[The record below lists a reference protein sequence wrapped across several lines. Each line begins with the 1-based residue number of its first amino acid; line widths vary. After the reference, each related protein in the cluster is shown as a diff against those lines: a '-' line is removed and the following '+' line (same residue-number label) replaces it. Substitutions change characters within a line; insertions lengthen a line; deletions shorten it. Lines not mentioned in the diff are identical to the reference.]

1 MSSDLAPGDFVNPNN
16 VVGAYSA
23 SAAATETTPNFEGVT
38 NRFSNNLIYSGSN
51 TFGGTSSNVKAAK
64 GKFVRLTGGSRRR
77 RKGGE
82 GDSTDSPKSD
92 KPITNEDLD
101 EGVPKNDFGEA
112 CEFCKGNDTSDQID
126 PSLLCKEC
134 KKVHEH
140 YDPRNKDGFKR
151 RYGGGKNVFARN
163 NKMNGGNR
171 LGMDLEN
178 TSASVG
184 TVGAGHPGHKAVDQS
199 APRQN
204 QPSNKVPASSLTGG
218 KRRRRTRNKRSRKMK
233 TKRHHRRSK
242 GRKSRRNKRR
252 TRRGRKMRGGTLE
265 DGCGCSGGGSRKK
278 RSYKKK
284 SHKRGGGGCPSH
296 TKKNK
301 RGGGG
306 CPSHTKKNKKGGGN
320 CNSCSCPSK
329 PMTGGANQPFS
340 NEPLSF
346 GYSFNGAP
354 INPNNSAL
362 ASPMPYKPY
371 FACEKVARN

>member
-38 NRFSNNLIYSGSN
+38 NRFSNNLIYSDSN

-64 GKFVRLTGGSRRR
+64 GKFVRLTGGSRRK

-82 GDSTDSPKSD
+82 GDSNGSPKSD
-92 KPITNEDLD
+92 ESNIITNEDGTPLN
-101 EGVPKNDFGEA
+101 ELGEP
-112 CEFCKGNDTSDQID
+112 CQLCSDQDGDSLIH
-126 PSLLCKEC
+126 PSALCKACQET
-134 KKVHEH
+134 
-140 YDPRNKDGFKR
+140 YDPRKKEGFQR

-204 QPSNKVPASSLTGG
+204 QPSNKIPASSLTGG

-242 GRKSRRNKRR
+242 GRKSRKSRKSRRNKRR
-252 TRRGRKMRGGTLE
+252 TRRGRKMRGGSLE

-284 SHKRGGGGCPSH
+284 S
-296 TKKNK
+296 NK

-306 CPSHTKKNKKGGGN
+306 CPDHTKKNKKGGGN
-320 CNSCSCPSK
+320 CNGCSCPSK